1 MQFCYLDDKVIHI
14 QIHLLEN
21 IHMHKLFQDQF
32 DIELRK
38 CLFNLGSY
46 HTMAFQDG
54 KIIGGGDWFDLT
66 GFVQESTK
74 QAMTE

>member
-1 MQFCYLDDKVIHI
+1 
-14 QIHLLEN
+14 
-21 IHMHKLFQDQF
+21 MHKLFQDQF

-74 QAMTE
+74 PAMTE

>member
-1 MQFCYLDDKVIHI
+1 MGLQTTYWTRATK
-14 QIHLLEN
+14 
-21 IHMHKLFQDQF
+21 K
-32 DIELRK
+32 IEVPGNE
-38 CLFNLGSY
+38 FNLGSY

-74 QAMTE
+74 PVMTE